1 MGTFNFW
8 LPSASQ
14 KCSCRTRVSPP
25 AGILRRIGERFVR
38 GLTLNAK
45 AFADLSLACI
55 AQDIIPSPGWR
66 NPRPEVMIIRAC
78 SQASEAS
85 QGASYRIKP
94 PWSALARHW
103 TKADLV
109 PLPPRNSAS
118 GSSPLQPQKSLVS
131 NHFILK
137 SALLKQ
143 NVASFES
150 WVFLLVQ

>member
-25 AGILRRIGERFVR
+25 ARILRRIGERFVR

-78 SQASEAS
+78 SQASVAS

-109 PLPPRNSAS
+109 PRT
-118 GSSPLQPQKSLVS
+118 PQKQCFRLISVTTTKSLVS

-150 WVFLLVQ
+150 LVFLLVQ